1 MFYVSHSEDNV
12 FFVTDTK
19 DWKTE
24 KYSAEELVKI
34 AESGVRIAGV
44 SRSGVKVFT
53 PEVAMGGLFRKWVLS
68 AQRFPLK
75 ITPAFKK
82 SNGWSSG
89 WRLEEMQNLKTS
101 RLDLSSLPIRCVGSD
116 SGNAVYLNGVYLD
129 DYMKNGECVWSGKGV
144 EIATLIL
151 PDCVSKVCL
160 DAFTRMKIKHI
171 IFNNKITSF
180 GHDVFYGSGLED
192 MYLPLDTGIDLFGT
206 FTDCKNLRRVVID
219 GGNSVSRGI
228 FDDCLALQEVHFGE
242 SLKIV
247 GGDRITEAARTD
259 SRLVESKWYCWCPE
273 LTISPEFLCEHPGDW
288 YFADSVTIDSITDFE
303 MMHEFVRF
311 AELKHKPRVCIHLMP
326 SSEERVFLSE
336 EVRAFLK
343 ANCNVSVV
351 VDDWQKNFN
360 GIPKS

>member
-12 FFVTDTK
+12 FSVTDTK

-44 SRSGVKVFT
+44 ASSGVQVFT
-53 PEVAMGGLFRKWVLS
+53 PELAMRSIFRKWVLA

-89 WRLEEMQNLKTS
+89 WRLEEMRNLKTS

-116 SGNAVYLNGVYLD
+116 SGNGVYLD

-144 EIATLIL
+144 EIDTLIL

-171 IFNNKITSF
+171 IFNNKITNF

-192 MYLPLDTGIDLFGT
+192 MYLPIDTGIDLFGT

-228 FDDCLALQEVHFGE
+228 FDDCPALQEVHFGE

-247 GGDRITEAARTD
+247 GGDRITEVARTD
-259 SRLVESKWYCWCPE
+259 SRLVESKWYCW
-273 LTISPEFLCEHPGDW
+273 SPVLMASAEFLCEHPGDW
-288 YFADSVTIDSITDFE
+288 YFTDSVTISTGTDFE
-303 MMHEFVRF
+303 MMHEFVKF
-311 AELKHKPRVCIHLMP
+311 AELKHKPRLCIHLMP
-326 SSEERVFLSE
+326 SSEKRIFLSE
-336 EVRAFLK
+336 EVQAFLK

-351 VDDWQKNFN
+351 VDDWQRNFN